1 MKKLQG
7 GWIVFLHLNNPL
19 QIMKLNNK
27 PIIPIFF
34 AADDAYS
41 PYLGVSIAS
50 LKANASK
57 AYFYQIYILNTGIS
71 DFYRQSL
78 NTLNDVNLQ
87 ITYVDVSNKLEVIA
101 ERLHTRDYYSKTT
114 YYRLFIA
121 DMFPEY
127 DKALYLDADI
137 TVLGDIST
145 FFNIEIGENW
155 VGAIPDD
162 VVNGFDEFIV
172 YSEKVLGIPAPK
184 YFNAGILIM
193 NLKKFREVNFLDKF
207 ADLLTKVKFSVA
219 QDQDYLNALCVGHVH
234 YISKKWNRM
243 PIPDPNFDVNELC
256 LIHYNL
262 TAKPWHY
269 NDILYGEHFWKYA
282 KMTPFYDDL
291 IEVLESYSE
300 EEIAR
305 DKACEANLKQLALKE
320 ANMEKTYYT
329 MYVKGKK

>member
-1 MKKLQG
+1 MY
-7 GWIVFLHLNNPL
+7 FLHLNNPL
-19 QIMKLNNK
+19 KIMKVNTK

-50 LKANASK
+50 LKENASK
-57 AYFYQIYILNTGIS
+57 SYFYQIYILNTGIS
-71 DFYRQSL
+71 DYYRKCL
-78 NTLNDVNLQ
+78 NTFNCEYLQ
-87 ITYVDVSNKLEVIA
+87 IEYVDVTNKLEMIS

-137 TVLGDIST
+137 TVLGDISE

-162 VVNGFDEFIV
+162 VVNGFQEFIV
-172 YSEKVLGIPAPK
+172 YSENVLGIPAPN

-193 NLKKFREVNFLDKF
+193 NLKKFREVNFLEKF
-207 ADLLTKVKFSVA
+207 ADLLSRVKFSVA

-234 YISKKWNRM
+234 FVSKKWNRM
-243 PIPDPNFDVNELC
+243 PIPDPSFDVNELC

-269 NDILYGEHFWKYA
+269 NNILYGEHFWKYA
-282 KMTPFYDDL
+282 KMTPFYDFL
-291 IEVLESYSE
+291 INVLNSYSE
-300 EEIAR
+300 EEISK
-305 DKACEANLKQLALKE
+305 DKECEVNLKRLALKE
-320 ANMEKTYYT
+320 ANMENTYYT
-329 MYVKGKK
+329 MYVKEKK